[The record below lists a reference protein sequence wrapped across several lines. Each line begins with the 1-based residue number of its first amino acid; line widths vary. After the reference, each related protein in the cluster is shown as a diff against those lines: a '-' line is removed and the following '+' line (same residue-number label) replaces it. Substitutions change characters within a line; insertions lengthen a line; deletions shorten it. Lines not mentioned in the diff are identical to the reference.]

1 MAYVTTKH
9 IRDLQDNEHYYRKG
23 DAYPREGL
31 EVSEERFQELIDG
44 GYIMSD
50 EVAVV
55 LEEETPN
62 LNELKKDELIALAHS
77 KGVDFNESDTK
88 AEIIEKLGE

>member
-1 MAYVTTKH
+1 MAYITTKA

-31 EVSEERFQELIDG
+31 EVSEERFQELVDG

-50 EVAVV
+50 EAAEV

-62 LNELKKDELIALAHS
+62 LNKLKKDELIALAHG

-88 AEIIEKLGE
+88 AEIIEKIGE